1 MKKEEKLTP
10 HIITAAAFVVFIV
23 LGLACATT
31 RQSNT
36 PNTTD
41 NGLEYRINNGTITI
55 TGFNRTGRDVIIPE
69 SIEGMP
75 VTRISANAFYRSAE
89 LNNLITPITSVTI
102 PDSVTNIGAWA
113 FCNNHL
119 TSVTIPSS
127 VTTIEQ
133 GAFGVNRLTSLN
145 IPEGVTTIGNSAFEN
160 NQLTSVTIPSSVTTI
175 GERAFENNQLTS
187 VTIPSSVT
195 SIGKKAFSN
204 NQLTRITISEGS
216 SKIIMVGAFD
226 SDTDQLFA
234 IYTRTLAGTYEQ
246 RNGQWYHNGTALTAL
261 PKPAILRLGSTACL
275 ISIDGKTP
283 GSFYTEGMTALER
296 ITFTN
301 RYSDFDLPSK
311 ITEFW
316 WSNGTGSVY
325 LSPGTHT
332 VEVIYLAFTQ
342 GAISYTPDSM
352 IWEQRYLFEGYTY
365 EVTAEPT
372 ADGRRIQFG
381 IRRQ

>member
-1 MKKEEKLTP
+1 MKSKF
-10 HIITAAAFVVFIV
+10 IFTAALLYITLLVPLSLFSQSQDFQID
-23 LGLACATT
+23 GTT
-31 RQSNT
+31 LVR
-36 PNTTD
+36 
-41 NGLEYRINNGTITI
+41 YRGSAAN
-55 TGFNRTGRDVIIPE
+55 
-69 SIEGMP
+69 
-75 VTRISANAFYRSAE
+75 VT
-89 LNNLITPITSVTI
+89 
-102 PDSVTNIGAWA
+102 
-113 FCNNHL
+113 
-119 TSVTIPSS
+119 
-127 VTTIEQ
+127 
-133 GAFGVNRLTSLN
+133 
-145 IPEGVTTIGNSAFEN
+145 IPEGVTIIGERAFASNRSLTNVTIPEGVTAIGKEAFWGCTS
-160 NQLTSVTIPSSVTTI
+160 LTNITIPSSVTTI